1 MTTESIPFYNDTEYW
16 SPPNNLYPTW
26 DDACRFVMSRTGQN
40 AKPRMT
46 AAEASKK
53 LANYV
58 HEIWTAG
65 DGCPISVYGIQK
77 LFTEKVKPIYDSY
90 RRGDHCGTKRRHRK
104 TDSGEKK
111 EPQRKSTRI
120 KSPEA
125 ASQTPEQLQQQQQP
139 SEEAD
144 LCLSSPTVEGQTKTD
159 SFTTPKLSS
168 TETAKSAS
176 VATTSRRNPTR
187 HAALSPNP
195 RYEQWMS
202 DYGNLMLDVFSL
214 ENMIKAR
221 KEDKAFDSDF
231 YEDQKDA
238 SCRKMIIARVRVR
251 SEWYQQ
257 EKKVERRRA
266 LQYARMLSQRGDML
280 ASNKKDIDEF
290 GDEEESTAMPELSP
304 FKSPLAV
311 SHKDISKSQIVPS
324 IQTRSTSSKAK
335 RIIDFKSSRSTSS
348 QTESAY
354 LIPPVSTRI
363 HSKSTLCNPSYLQ
376 AGLLMMAVGN
386 QSPAQAVLNMY
397 IIDTEVYKQ
406 KRSLP
411 LRLQKK
417 YQKMLNTVK
426 KVKAVENDS
435 QENRSQTENEP
446 SVEAG
451 VENTTEKEAKGAK
464 EGSSKED
471 ETGSTDDQ
479 RSVETESQDLA
490 EQVREEEQKLTE
502 QICQDEPEVIVDDSN
517 IEMNEEEQAK
527 IDNMILNA
535 EIQLDGDNEE
545 GRNVVE
551 RAEKYVQDLKEYHK
565 KNLDEIL
572 PDPRTLREAER
583 VASVFLE
590 GKVAQ
595 EIVKAG
601 TAYVMPDGTSR
612 AKVGKI
618 GASIVHVGDKV
629 RALKTQKLGGDTQA
643 NWVDTIIHQL
653 DRLANASDLSVKE
666 IYECIKGIISD
677 SSSVNIGLASAISAQ
692 LGVKWIPG
700 QLYCCI
706 HTVLGFQ
713 NDMVK
718 LWLHYQSLVG
728 YEKMYPEITGLE
740 LDMEGK
746 CLIKQILECFFRLT
760 ADRWQ
765 ARAWNKYEE
774 FDQFCRDNH
783 TINLSQQLHGNR
795 FGELEKCC
803 GIGLY
808 LLEIWHKFIHKYSNV
823 RNQLAIFLRD
833 TSHLMDVCNFLWLG
847 PALIGIHLTEPY
859 LLLLIEKKV
868 THLDLL
874 DILPKLH
881 KELTEYPRSLAQIS
895 EPAFRSLAEGWINP
909 LSSQAPYHV
918 EVGKA
923 ISKAIEK
930 CETVLLNKFCKELC
944 SAMGDVLQRQ
954 RGDAYGFSGKSE
966 PSEELVT
973 NQFTTEQLQ
982 TALTHTKDIE
992 NLFGVEDAII
1002 SRFGGQVFDKS
1013 TDDLIIRYSKDLLS
1027 HPSDWCS
1034 KKMRKKKRELDQLQ
1048 QKFDEKQRALL
1059 KAGVSKTDATILKE
1073 ENKIQR
1079 VVQQCRKSHNGP
1091 IESQK
1096 ELENLCAMFD
1106 KDEKSLRSALV
1117 FEIRYRKFTVLN
1129 IKDDNPLFSQVNLTI
1144 GQLKENLK
1152 LLLTKTD
1159 RTMASTVTM
1168 ADLEKVIGIG
1178 KAIVDPLSEDICEQ
1192 QNSEEH
1198 ASVIPTETNRS
1209 QKVSDTV
1216 EKLKQVGWPPQLG
1229 EHIAASFDSGFY
1241 IGEVVGYIDDDTV
1254 DVSYMEVKQ
1263 VLTSSV
1269 QEHPRKFWFWPS
1281 PQKKHP
1287 TNKHC
1292 VLDLRPA
1299 ELTLAIPPSTRRN
1312 LVFSLGNAELLDR
1325 LWSETE

>member
-1 MTTESIPFYNDTEYW
+1 
-16 SPPNNLYPTW
+16 
-26 DDACRFVMSRTGQN
+26 
-40 AKPRMT
+40 
-46 AAEASKK
+46 
-53 LANYV
+53 
-58 HEIWTAG
+58 
-65 DGCPISVYGIQK
+65 
-77 LFTEKVKPIYDSY
+77 
-90 RRGDHCGTKRRHRK
+90 
-104 TDSGEKK
+104 
-111 EPQRKSTRI
+111 
-120 KSPEA
+120 
-125 ASQTPEQLQQQQQP
+125 
-139 SEEAD
+139 
-144 LCLSSPTVEGQTKTD
+144 
-159 SFTTPKLSS
+159 
-168 TETAKSAS
+168 
-176 VATTSRRNPTR
+176 
-187 HAALSPNP
+187 
-195 RYEQWMS
+195 
-202 DYGNLMLDVFSL
+202 
-214 ENMIKAR
+214 
-221 KEDKAFDSDF
+221 
-231 YEDQKDA
+231 
-238 SCRKMIIARVRVR
+238 MIIARVRVR

-266 LQYARMLSQRGDML
+266 LQHARMLSQRGDML

-290 GDEEESTAMPELSP
+290 EDKEENTAVPELSP

-311 SHKDISKSQIVPS
+311 SHKDISKPQIVS
-324 IQTRSTSSKAK
+324 KIQTRSTSSKAK
-335 RIIDFKSSRSTSS
+335 RTIDFHSSNSTSS
-348 QTESAY
+348 QTESEF
-354 LIPPVSTRI
+354 LIPPVFTRI
-363 HSKSTLCNPSYLQ
+363 SSKSTLCNPSYLQ

-397 IIDTEVYKQ
+397 IMDTEVYKQ

-417 YQKMLNTVK
+417 YQKMLNTLK
-426 KVKAVENDS
+426 KVKAVKNDS
-435 QENRSQTENEP
+435 QEKR
-446 SVEAG
+446 
-451 VENTTEKEAKGAK
+451 
-464 EGSSKED
+464 
-471 ETGSTDDQ
+471 TGSNDEQMSIDT
-479 RSVETESQDLA
+479 ETQDVTVLPAEPAELA
-490 EQVREEEQKLTE
+490 APVREEEQELTE
-502 QICQDEPEVIVDDSN
+502 QTSQDDPEVIVDESS
-517 IEMNEEEQAK
+517 IEINEEEQAK
-527 IDNMILNA
+527 IDSMILNA
-535 EIQLDGDNEE
+535 ELQLDGDKEE
-545 GRNVVE
+545 GKNVAE
-551 RAEKYVQDLKEYHK
+551 MAEKYVQNLKEYHK
-565 KNLDEIL
+565 KNLGEIL

-595 EIVKAG
+595 EIVQAG

-653 DRLANASDLSVKE
+653 DRLANAGELSVKE

-713 NDMVK
+713 SDMVK
-718 LWLHYQSLVG
+718 LWMHYQSLVG
-728 YEKMYPEITGLE
+728 YDKMYPEITGLE

-774 FDQFCRDNH
+774 FDQFCRDNM

-859 LLLLIEKKV
+859 LLLLIDKKV

-881 KELTEYPRSLAQIS
+881 KELTEYPRPLAQIS
-895 EPAFRSLAEGWINP
+895 EPAFISLAEGWINP

-923 ISKAIEK
+923 INKAINK
-930 CETVLLNKFCKELC
+930 CDTVLLDKFCKELC

-954 RGDAYGFSGKSE
+954 RGDAYGFSGKPE

-973 NQFTTEQLQ
+973 NQLTTEQLQ
-982 TALTHTKDIE
+982 TAVTHTKDIE

-1027 HPSDWCS
+1027 KPSDWCS

-1048 QKFDEKQRALL
+1048 EKFNEKQRALL

-1073 ENKIQR
+1073 ENKIQK
-1079 VVQQCRKSHNGP
+1079 VVQQCRESHNGP
-1091 IESQK
+1091 IESQE
-1096 ELENLCAMFD
+1096 ELENLCTTFG

-1144 GQLKENLK
+1144 DQLKENLK
-1152 LLLTKTD
+1152 LLLAKTD

-1168 ADLEKVIGIG
+1168 ADLEKVIGVG
-1178 KAIVDPLSEDICEQ
+1178 KAIAEPLSEVVSEQ
-1192 QNSEEH
+1192 QSNEKD
-1198 ASVIPTETNRS
+1198 AS
-1209 QKVSDTV
+1209 
-1216 EKLKQVGWPPQLG
+1216 L
-1229 EHIAASFDSGFY
+1229 
-1241 IGEVVGYIDDDTV
+1241 
-1254 DVSYMEVKQ
+1254 
-1263 VLTSSV
+1263 
-1269 QEHPRKFWFWPS
+1269 
-1281 PQKKHP
+1281 
-1287 TNKHC
+1287 
-1292 VLDLRPA
+1292 LR
-1299 ELTLAIPPSTRRN
+1299 
-1312 LVFSLGNAELLDR
+1312 R
-1325 LWSETE
+1325 LIIV